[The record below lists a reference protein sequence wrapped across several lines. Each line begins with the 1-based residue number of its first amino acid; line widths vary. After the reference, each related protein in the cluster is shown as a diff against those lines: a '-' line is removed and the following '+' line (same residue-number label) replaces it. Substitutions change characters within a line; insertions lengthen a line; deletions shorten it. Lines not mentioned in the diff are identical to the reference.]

1 MTKGATS
8 QEPASQA
15 SPDFGSYDPFEEPL
29 APPQETPAQQPAAK
43 PEAAQAAAPPA
54 NAAGQAPGKDPV
66 MSEYTEGDPQE
77 EEAAAPAEGGDGSKP
92 KQSRHEAGILAELR
106 SIRDENKELRGAL
119 SVILAERQGRAP
131 AKEPEPEP
139 EQVPDPLHD
148 PAGYHKFMQRD
159 SETRVRA
166 VQAQAANDIAMAR
179 YNSSEQI
186 ARIRHGD
193 DLVDKARQWVIS
205 QGPEAGTHFTAQA
218 DPMGAAI
225 AAFQRSQVVERVGS
239 DPDAYERQVEDRVI
253 ASLRARGV
261 VIPDLPAEQAPAQ
274 VPARGQARPTARATN
289 PAAQQRQAPA
299 APRTATLA
307 NQPRG
312 GAAGPQE
319 VVGSFQDFA
328 ADFIN

>member
-1 MTKGATS
+1 MSKGATS
-8 QEPASQA
+8 QEPVSQA

-29 APPQETPAQQPAAK
+29 APPQETPAQQSAPKPAAA
-43 PEAAQAAAPPA
+43 PAAAPPA
-54 NAAGQAPGKDPV
+54 EAAGRAPGSDPV
-66 MSEYTEGDPQE
+66 LSEYTEGEPQE
-77 EEAAAPAEGGDGSKP
+77 EEAAAPAEGGAGDKP
-92 KQSRHEAGILAELR
+92 KPSRHEAGILAELR

-119 SVILAERQGRAP
+119 SVIMAERQGRAP

-139 EQVPDPLHD
+139 EAVPDPLHD
-148 PAGYHKFMQRD
+148 PKGYHEYVQRKTD
-159 SETRVRA
+159 EQIRA
-166 VQAQAANDIAMAR
+166 VQEEADRKIAMANYR
-179 YNSSEQI
+179 ASENS
-186 ARIRHGD
+186 ARARFGD

-205 QGPEAGTHFTAQA
+205 QGPEAGQHFTAQP

-225 AAFQRSQVVERVGS
+225 AAFQRSQVVQRVGN
-239 DPDAYERQVEDRVI
+239 DPDAYERQVEERVL
-253 ASLRARGV
+253 ARLRAAGIQ
-261 VIPDLPAEQAPAQ
+261 IPETPPAQAPAR
-274 VPARGQARPTARATN
+274 PAARPTAGATN